1 MKVNGARSVNKRC
14 SQRCPQQGIQQGKQ
28 TPGNV
33 WIRGKRYDS
42 RQELRCQVID
52 RHDEAEDKSE
62 GETRQRQ
69 LIRQQLGFRIGEDEA
84 QQQKTQNAALE
95 GCEAEPEPG
104 ATGKE
109 QP

>member
-42 RQELRCQVID
+42 RQEMRCKVID

-62 GETRQRQ
+62 GETLKRQ

-84 QQQKTQNAALE
+84 QQQKTHNAALE
-95 GCEAEPEPG
+95 CCQAESELSV
-104 ATGKE
+104 TGKE
-109 QP
+109 